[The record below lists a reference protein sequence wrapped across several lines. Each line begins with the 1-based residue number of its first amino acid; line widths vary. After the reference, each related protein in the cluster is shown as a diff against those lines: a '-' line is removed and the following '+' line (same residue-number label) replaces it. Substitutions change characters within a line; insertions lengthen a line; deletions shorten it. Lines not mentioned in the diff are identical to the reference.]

1 MLGLRS
7 LMTRLTIAPS
17 VANTKMVMAPT
28 QLVATRS
35 LSTTDSVE
43 RFNMDKKWIRRRMKH
58 HRMMKIR
65 QKNVNLATIAVS
77 AANNLDQIIAYLAIQ
92 KNLEKEMS

>member
-7 LMTRLTIAPS
+7 LMTRLTIAPA
-17 VANTKMVMAPT
+17 VAKQQMVMAPT
-28 QLVATRS
+28 QLVTRS

-58 HRMMKIR
+58 HRLMKIR
-65 QKNVNLATIAVS
+65 QRNAVS
-77 AANNLDQIIAYLAIQ
+77 LAEGEDRRFKASLARKKAHID
-92 KNLEKEMS
+92 S